1 MKSLSKSLSEN
12 EIIAFIRYCDRDED
26 GKISYSEFVQAIL
39 ASKTEILT
47 SHLSQSSYKE
57 KVKSH
62 NPNYSSAKKFT
73 SSQVVSDYDSYLLR
87 RTNERVKEAENI
99 EYKEY
104 LRSKSR
110 SPPRSYETPKKY
122 GKNLELADYDRE
134 YQTPKYTYSPLPK
147 HEELHLA
154 KALKKQ
160 IDMEREIE
168 EMRQNLALKS
178 DFNLLDAFR
187 FIDRKARGFIS
198 RIELEIA
205 LNDLGIYPKLDELK
219 LFFERYDRDSDGLMK
234 YFYWYRRF
242 LSLVLKVLGLREG
255 NESTQRFI
263 RQDPSQ
269 QRTPLH

>member
-1 MKSLSKSLSEN
+1 MRRSNLLTKEIEN
-12 EIIAFIRYCDRDED
+12 
-26 GKISYSEFVQAIL
+26 
-39 ASKTEILT
+39 
-47 SHLSQSSYKE
+47 SQYK
-57 KVKSH
+57 
-62 NPNYSSAKKFT
+62 
-73 SSQVVSDYDSYLLR
+73 D
-87 RTNERVKEAENI
+87 
-99 EYKEY
+99 Y

-122 GKNLELADYDRE
+122 SKKLELEDYDRE
-134 YQTPKYTYSPLPK
+134 YATPKYVYSPMPK

-160 IDMEREIE
+160 IDFEREIE
-168 EMRQNLALKS
+168 EVRQALALKN

-234 YFYWYRRF
+234 
-242 LSLVLKVLGLREG
+242 
-255 NESTQRFI
+255 
-263 RQDPSQ
+263 
-269 QRTPLH
+269 